1 MEQSESLFYIKRARS
16 NNMNKILFVIL
27 FLSLYVSSNALLAD
41 DDNEARSIYQEAKK
55 LCVEQKW
62 IEAINTFENII
73 DQYSESRYIDDA
85 NFWIGYCL
93 EKLPQRQTDAFSKF
107 EQVVSRFPNSPWAD
121 DAAIH
126 QITLAEQFVME
137 GKEQYKS
144 FLTRNIKSENQEI
157 RNRAALALGRL
168 GDKSALPI
176 LNKLSEDEDFGPLAS
191 NLVAVFER
199 RELDKS
205 ESIKTDSSQISMDV
219 IYKAPKRQ
227 TVKEDE
233 DKDFF
238 SLFSSQRYEQY
249 KSMLR
254 KDDDWSPGELNDF
267 ALWHILDTDYFQ
279 EYISLS
285 NEYDKKE
292 WIRKYWKSLDPT
304 PTTEKNELKEE
315 LDLRIIHARAHF
327 STSWNNKHFKYL
339 PDQHLRDG
347 WDHAPWDAR
356 GELYIKYG
364 EPDIRS
370 VEGWH
375 TEEWIYYK
383 FGVDFIVK
391 QYMTNI
397 YGNAI
402 TGGTISQRRYGSG
415 DRGWNIWEPY
425 LQANFIYKNEIK
437 YEYNYDA
444 EPVEDLELEIIT
456 NNKNVV
462 ITYTVPI
469 DEFFISEDQR
479 VIYNEELVIFDEDYL
494 EIKRLDSEQKI
505 KNSPELDDTIIRK
518 IEMELSP
525 GEYTVA
531 IRLKDLNSN
540 KLGIYKSV
548 LTVGN

>member
-1 MEQSESLFYIKRARS
+1 
-16 NNMNKILFVIL
+16 MNKILFVIL

-107 EQVVSRFPNSPWAD
+107 EQVVSKFPNSPWAD